1 MEWREGD
8 MAIQGR
14 GKERRR
20 QGHTGKRKGEK
31 KTRPY
36 REEGRRVETR
46 PYRAEERRVET
57 RPYRAEQKGHINGE
71 IGKEMRIE
79 SRGEEWDEQERL
91 LSTRIQL
98 QH

>member
-36 REEGRRVETR
+36 REEERRGGDKAIQGRGKESGDKAIQG
-46 PYRAEERRVET
+46 RAEGT
-57 RPYRAEQKGHINGE
+57 H
-71 IGKEMRIE
+71 
-79 SRGEEWDEQERL
+79 
-91 LSTRIQL
+91 
-98 QH
+98 